1 MTQPAP
7 RFSANAQ
14 QLMTVIKRQSWLLFA
29 VILLVI
35 VGEAISGHRDF
46 AISKNLLAGGVLAWA
61 SHYVF
66 AKLSLRTFGAKF
78 RRQMVNN
85 FYLAHLLKWLMT
97 MVGFALIF
105 ILLKPLK
112 PMWVFLGYV
121 ILQIGQ
127 VVLLYQYN
135 NRQVKENS
143 LKK

>member
-29 VILLVI
+29 LILLAMAYDVI
-35 VGEAISGHRDF
+35 NGNRDF
-46 AISKNLLAGGVLAWA
+46 VVSKNLLAGGVLAWA

-85 FYLAHLLKWLMT
+85 FYLAQLLKWLMT

-105 ILLKPLK
+105 IFLKPLK
-112 PMWVFLGYV
+112 PMWVFFGYFV
-121 ILQIGQ
+121 LQIGQ

-135 NRQVKENS
+135 HRELKKSS